1 MFLIIDMP
9 HLIKNIVNSL
19 KFSSLKKL
27 KINMVF
33 DRYSLNSK
41 NYSKTYG

>member
-1 MFLIIDMP
+1 MP
-9 HLIKNIVNSL
+9 QLIKNIIKSL
-19 KFSSLKKL
+19 KLSSLKKL

-33 DRYSLNSK
+33 DGYSLNSK